1 MKTKK
6 TGFTLVEILIVV
18 TLIGILVVMA
28 LPTHRSAVLRAK
40 EATLK
45 ENLFQMRDA
54 IEKYYYDKNKYPLAL
69 DDLVTAKYLRRIPID
84 PFLRTSDWELIHFE
98 PEEMED
104 FDPEI
109 AEGII
114 DVRSFNQGTA
124 LDGSKYS
131 EW

>member
-6 TGFTLVEILIVV
+6 KGFTLIEILIVV

-28 LPTHRSAVLRAK
+28 LPTHQTAVVRAK
-40 EATLK
+40 ESVLK

-54 IEKYYYDKNKYPLAL
+54 IEKYYYDKNKYPIAL
-69 DDLVTAKYLRRIPID
+69 DDLVTAKYIRRIPID
-84 PFLRTSDWELIHFE
+84 PFLKSTEWELVHFE
-98 PEEMED
+98 PEDMED

-114 DVRSFNQGTA
+114 DVRSRNQGSA

-131 EW
+131 DW